1 MIRRRIL
8 YVTLVLL
15 APLTGCHRDTVVAP
29 LPAAQVQMSRLH
41 EGTMWHLSNDGV
53 LYREVQ
59 NGKGWVY
66 HDTVYDVKEVAA
78 AYELKGDTTFRVA
91 PDRDQKYA
99 VLRNFQENFDDLPI
113 GQSGLVKLIGPER
126 AVWGSITLQ
135 SPQAPEV
142 KDYVQLRNKL
152 VRGET
157 DFLDA
162 RIEVSQEQRV
172 SGKKSLRCEAP
183 PRTSSMITCKA
194 SLSSPLVYFKQD
206 DDFWFEAYYY
216 VAGALPL
223 TLADLESEFVRE
235 HAGIRLRF
243 YEGNQLGVELKA
255 LSKPQYRQKSGT
267 AIEFPRDRW
276 VKVKLHLS
284 LKMSDGLIEVW
295 QDDVKIV
302 ETKGDT
308 LPFPSAIY
316 NSLEIG
322 ASAYSE
328 LSGVSVVYV
337 DDIRVSD
344 VAF

>member
-1 MIRRRIL
+1 MVRRVGNSFIP
-8 YVTLVLL
+8 LL
-15 APLTGCHRDTVVAP
+15 LCLAGCHQDTVVAP
-29 LPAAQVQMSRLH
+29 LPAEQVQLSRQH
-41 EGTMWHLSNDGV
+41 DGTMWHLSNDGR

-59 NGKGWVY
+59 GGKGWVY
-66 HDTVYDVKEVAA
+66 HDTIFDAKEVSA
-78 AYELKGDTTFRVA
+78 AYEVQDETTYRVS
-91 PDRDQKYA
+91 PDDQSQKYR
-99 VLRNFQENFDDLPI
+99 VLRNFQENFDDLPT
-113 GQSGLVKLIGPER
+113 GMKGLMNLVGTER
-126 AVWGSITLQ
+126 EIWGSITLQ
-135 SPQAPEV
+135 SPRAPEV
-142 KDYVQLRNKL
+142 KDYVSLRNQL
-152 VRGET
+152 ISGSG

-162 RIEVSQEQRV
+162 RIEVSDEQHR
-172 SGKKSLRCEAP
+172 SENQSLRCEAP

-267 AIEFPRDRW
+267 AIEFPRARW